1 MTELAVREDTT
12 TQLTVIHQ
20 TASDLSDAHRIG
32 SVIAATSF
40 APAHFRSKPEECAI
54 AILYGQTI
62 GLDPMTA
69 VQQIYVIG
77 GKPALYARAMVAIV
91 LSHGHQIWT
100 EEETD
105 GAVTVAG
112 QRKGSARVER
122 ITWTSSM
129 AQRAGYASNKKYQ
142 TDPRSMLYAR
152 ASGDIAR
159 RVAPDAL
166 LGMAYTVEEM
176 QLEPELG
183 PATVITAAAF
193 TPAAALEAEDTPAE
207 QAEPA
212 GVPTEMITAAQLRK
226 IGAAM
231 KDLAITGRAEALAY
245 VSAAAGRDIT
255 SRNDLT
261 KAEASAVVDALEA
274 DLAALPV
281 AEIDDEPVNTTT
293 GEVYDDAAA
302 ADAAWLAS
310 QAAAS

>member
-112 QRKGSARVER
+112 QRKGSQRVER

-176 QLEPELG
+176 QLEPEVG

-193 TPAAALEAEDTPAE
+193 TPAPAPDAPVE

-212 GVPTEMITAAQLRK
+212 GVPEEMITPAQLRK

-231 KDLAITGRAEALAY
+231 KDLNITGRAEALTY
-245 VSAAAGRDIT
+245 VSTAAGRDIT

-261 KAEASAVVDALEA
+261 KAEASAVVDALAA

-310 QAAAS
+310 QGAAS